1 MSKAKTKSE
10 MAGQDYLR
18 DSFFAVQE
26 VLRKQLELSKTSITH
41 DGTLGDVNEKYF
53 IGVLRSYLPRRYQVT
68 SGIVLVPFLKS

>member
-26 VLRKQLELSKTSITH
+26 VLRKQLELSKSSITH
-41 DGTLGDVNEKYF
+41 DVTLGDVNEKYF
-53 IGVLRSYLPRRYQVT
+53 IDVLRSYLPRRYQVT